1 MRVAGPLIAIV
12 IVAALGYAAF
22 LTWGG
27 TPQTRMSTDG
37 IQQLR
42 DAQQKDAARIADLQ
56 KQLQDVQSRLGN
68 AARQDNTADLSDL
81 KNRLS
86 AEQGERKLLSEQV
99 GSLSARVDSLTRSN
113 AAEPRQVQQTP
124 KQLRRR

>member
-1 MRVAGPLIAIV
+1 MRVFGPLIAIV
-12 IVAALGYAAF
+12 IVVALGYAAF

-27 TPQTRMSTDG
+27 TPQARMSTDG

-42 DAQQKDAARIADLQ
+42 DAQQKDAAQIVDLQ
-56 KQLQDVQSRLGN
+56 KQLQELQNRLGN
-68 AARQDNTADLSDL
+68 TAKQDNTTGLSDL

-99 GSLSARVDSLTRSN
+99 GSLSARVDSLTKSN
-113 AAEPRQVQQTP
+113 AAEPRPVQQTP
-124 KQLRRR
+124 KQLHRR